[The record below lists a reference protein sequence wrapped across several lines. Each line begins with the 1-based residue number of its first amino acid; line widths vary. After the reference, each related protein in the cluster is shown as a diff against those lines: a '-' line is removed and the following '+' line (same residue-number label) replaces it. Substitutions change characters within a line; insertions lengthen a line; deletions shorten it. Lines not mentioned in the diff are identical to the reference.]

1 MSRKTVRRSARGA
14 FTLVELLV
22 VIAIIG
28 TLVGLLLPAVQAA
41 REAARRTSCSNSL
54 NQLTKALLIRE
65 TSQKEFPGY
74 INRLGLQGTTA
85 VVRAPWLV
93 MTFPQ
98 LEQQQVYDAWANGD
112 PSVRPAMALLTCP
125 SNPPATTG
133 QPNLS
138 YVANAGY
145 RGEYADGPNTTDY
158 HLDYENPANGV
169 FFDRTRTADLKTT
182 PDPDWSAGAAR
193 DERDATQPNQDAPEN
208 SITMAYIQAK
218 GDGTTKTLML
228 SESLAALEWCYPS
241 SDYTGTKDRNFHFG
255 FTWVQQS
262 EVQSDRSLRIN
273 GKKDV
278 PAYTSFSEM
287 EPLLTGNN
295 SETDLNP
302 RPGIASSNH
311 TGGVNATFVDGHVVF
326 LNDQVDP
333 FVFGQLMTSNHKRSD
348 LKISESPLRYEV
360 NEPEPADGS
369 F

>member
-1 MSRKTVRRSARGA
+1 MSRETVRRRSRGA

-54 NQLTKALLIRE
+54 NQLGKALLIRE

-74 INRLGLQGTTA
+74 INRLGLQGTPA
-85 VVRAPWLV
+85 VVRAPWVV

-98 LEQQQVYDAWANGD
+98 LEQQQVYDAWSNGD
-112 PSVRPAMALLTCP
+112 PSIRPGMALLTCP

-145 RGEYADGPNTTDY
+145 RGEYADDADPADY
-158 HLDYENPANGV
+158 HSDYENPANGV
-169 FFDRTRTADLKTT
+169 FFDRTRVADLKAT
-182 PDPDWSAGAAR
+182 PAPDWSGTD
-193 DERDATQPNQDAPEN
+193 DERDATQPNQDAPE
-208 SITMAYIQAK
+208 SSMTMAYIQAK

-241 SDYTGTKDRNFHFG
+241 TDYTATKDRNFHFG

-262 EVQSDRSLRIN
+262 EVQSDPRLRIN
-273 GKKDV
+273 GKRDV
-278 PAYTSFSEM
+278 PSYTAFSEM
-287 EPLLTGNN
+287 ESLLTGDGGPN
-295 SETDLNP
+295 DLNP

-311 TGGVNATFVDGHVVF
+311 SGGVNATFVDGHVVF

-333 FVFGQLMTSNHKRSD
+333 KVFAQLMTSNHKRSD
-348 LKISESPLRYEV
+348 LLVGTNTYEV